1 MSQELARAFLLD
13 RLGLRG
19 AFWPREEA
27 KARAV
32 GLGMMQID
40 SIRSTGLRNH
50 EIAWAARTDA
60 PIAELYE
67 LFYRD
72 RAMLETHYPLFATR
86 RDWVPFFLK
95 DFSKAVNQERLKE
108 VRPLMRRVRQHI
120 AEHGPVSP
128 ADLESERVIGGFNT
142 IKATTRA
149 LEYLYHTGQVQ
160 ISGRSSNFHRLF
172 DLTERVAPELL
183 SPLAEYKAKHKEF
196 FVLSAL
202 SVLKM
207 ATPQQLAERVS
218 HHHGTWRGGG
228 LPVARKLIEQA
239 LDHQLIDWIE
249 VLEGDKHHRFLAL
262 KSDLDHFRASFG
274 PADEHVRLVPPLD
287 NLMFSRR
294 RFTELFGFTYKFE
307 AYTPEDQR
315 RFYFAMPLAY
325 RDNIVGLIDGKKDGD
340 DWRLT
345 GLDLY
350 RPVPPESLRRGLHR
364 FARIAGCTRVTAPA
378 GIKRDWKKALT
389 GRIEADA

>member
-19 AFWPREEA
+19 AFWPRGEA

-40 SIRSTGLRNH
+40 SIRSTGLRNQ

-67 LFYRD
+67 LYYRE

-108 VRPLMRRVRQHI
+108 VRPLMRRVKQHI
-120 AEHGPVSP
+120 AENGPVSP

-160 ISGRSSNFHRLF
+160 ISGRSPNFHRLF

-183 SPLAEYKAKHKEF
+183 NPLADYKAKHKEF

-239 LDHQLIDWIE
+239 LDHRLIDWIE

-262 KSDLDHFRASFG
+262 RSDLDHFQASFG
-274 PADEHVRLVPPLD
+274 PADENVRLVPPLD

-307 AYTPEDQR
+307 AYTPEAQR

-325 RDNIVGLIDGKKDGD
+325 RDRIVGLIDGKKEGT

-345 GLDLY
+345 GLELY
-350 RPVPPESLRRGLHR
+350 HPVPLDSLRRGLHR
-364 FARIAGCTRVTAPA
+364 FARIAGCSRVVAPS
-378 GIKRDWKKALT
+378 GIKRDWKKALA
-389 GRIEADA
+389 GKIEDDI

>member
-19 AFWPREEA
+19 PFWSREEA
-27 KARAV
+27 KLRAV

-50 EIAWAARTDA
+50 EIAWIARTEA
-60 PIAELYE
+60 PIADLYE
-67 LFYRD
+67 LYYRD

-86 RDWVPFFLK
+86 RDWVPYFLK
-95 DFSKAVNQERLKE
+95 DFGKAVNQERLRE
-108 VRPLMRRVRQHI
+108 MRPLMRRVKQHI
-120 AEHGPVSP
+120 IANGPVSP

-160 ISGRSSNFHRLF
+160 ISGRSRNFHRLF

-183 SPLAEYKAKHKEF
+183 KPPTDYRTTHKEF

-202 SVLKM
+202 AVLKM

-218 HHHGTWRGGG
+218 HHLGTWRGGG
-228 LPVARKLIEQA
+228 LPVARKLIDQA

-249 VLEGDKHHRFLAL
+249 VLEGDTHHRFLAL
-262 KSDLDHFRASFG
+262 KSDLDRFRESYRAT
-274 PADEHVRLVPPLD
+274 DETVRLVPPLD

-307 AYTPEDQR
+307 AYTPEAQR

-325 RDNIVGLIDGKKDGD
+325 RDRIVGLVDGRKEGD

-345 GLDLY
+345 GIELY
-350 RPVPPESLRRGLHR
+350 HPVPTEALRAGLHR
-364 FARIAGCTRVTAPA
+364 FARLAGCARVIGQA
-378 GIKRDWKKALT
+378 GIPRDLRKGLVGQIAS
-389 GRIEADA
+389 

>member
-19 AFWPREEA
+19 PYWNAADAPA
-27 KARAV
+27 KAV

-50 EIAWAARTDA
+50 EIAWVTRTDA
-60 PIAELYE
+60 PIPMLYD
-67 LFYRD
+67 LYYRE

-95 DFSKAVNQERLKE
+95 DFSKAVNQDRLKE
-108 VRPLMRRVRQHI
+108 MRPLMRQVRKHI
-120 AEHGPVSP
+120 EAHGPISP
-128 ADLESERVIGGFNT
+128 ADLDSERVIGGFNT

-160 ISGRSSNFHRLF
+160 ISGRSKNFHRLF

-183 SPLAEYKAKHKEF
+183 DPIADYRKAHKSF
-196 FVLSAL
+196 FVHSAL
-202 SVLKM
+202 SVLKL
-207 ATPQQLAERVS
+207 ATPRQLAERVS
-218 HHHGTWRGGG
+218 HHVGTWRGGMA
-228 LPVARKLIEQA
+228 VAKRLIEDA
-239 LDHQLIDWIE
+239 LDHQLIDWIDSI
-249 VLEGDKHHRFLAL
+249 EGETQHRYLAL
-262 KSDLDHFRASFG
+262 RSDLDRFMRG
-274 PADEHVRLVPPLD
+274 VPPPDDIVRLVPPLD

-315 RFYFAMPLAY
+315 RFYFAMPILY
-325 RDNIVGLIDGKKDGD
+325 RDKAVGLIDGRKEQGH
-340 DWRLT
+340 WRVT

-350 RPVPPESLRRGLHR
+350 HEISLDCLRAAVHR
-364 FARIAGCTRVTAPA
+364 FARIAGCDKIVAAP
-378 GIKRDWKKALT
+378 GLTKAQRNALL
-389 GRIEADA
+389 GKVVA

>member
-19 AFWPREEA
+19 AFWPRAEA

-67 LFYRD
+67 LYYRD

-120 AEHGPVSP
+120 TENGPVSP

-183 SPLAEYKAKHKEF
+183 SPLADYKAKHKEF

-228 LPVARKLIEQA
+228 LPLARKLIEQA

-262 KSDLDHFRASFG
+262 KSDLDQFQKNFR
-274 PADEHVRLVPPLD
+274 PADESVRLVPPLD

-350 RPVPPESLRRGLHR
+350 HPVPLDSLRRGLHR
-364 FARIAGCTRVTAPA
+364 FARIAGCSRVTAPS

-389 GRIEADA
+389 GKIEADA

>member
-19 AFWPREEA
+19 AFWPRERA
-27 KARAV
+27 KAGAV

-60 PIAELYE
+60 PIGDLYD
-67 LFYRD
+67 LFYGD

-95 DFSKAVNQERLKE
+95 DFAKAVNQERLRE
-108 VRPLMRRVRQHI
+108 ARPLMRKVKKHI
-120 AEHGPVSP
+120 AENGPVSP
-128 ADLESERVIGGFNT
+128 ADLESERVTGGFNT
-142 IKATTRA
+142 VKATTRA

-160 ISGRSSNFHRLF
+160 IAGRTANFHRLF

-183 SPLAEYKAKHKEF
+183 TPPADYRARHKEF

-202 SVLKM
+202 AVLKM
-207 ATPQQLAERVS
+207 ATPQQLAERVA
-218 HHHGTWRGGG
+218 HHFGTWRGGG
-228 LPVARKLIEQA
+228 LPVARRLIEQA
-239 LDHQLIDWIE
+239 LDHNLIDWIE
-249 VLEGDKHHRFLAL
+249 VLEGDRHHRFLAL
-262 KSDLDHFRASFG
+262 KGDLDHFRARWQA
-274 PADEHVRLVPPLD
+274 ADETVRLVPPLD

-307 AYTPEDQR
+307 AYTPEAQR

-325 RDNIVGLIDGKKDGD
+325 RDNIVGLIDGKKEGD
-340 DWRLT
+340 DWRVT

-350 RPVPPESLRRGLHR
+350 RPVSPDSLRAGLHR
-364 FARIAGCTRVTAPA
+364 FARIAGCTRVTAPS
-378 GIKRDWKKALT
+378 GIRRDLKKALT
-389 GRIEADA
+389 GRIEAA

>member
-19 AFWPREEA
+19 AFWPRAEA

-67 LFYRD
+67 LYYRD

-120 AEHGPVSP
+120 TENGPVSP

-183 SPLAEYKAKHKEF
+183 SPLADYKAKHKEF

-228 LPVARKLIEQA
+228 LPLARKLIEQA

-262 KSDLDHFRASFG
+262 KSDLDQFQKNFR
-274 PADEHVRLVPPLD
+274 PADESVRLVPPLD

-350 RPVPPESLRRGLHR
+350 HPVPLDSLRRGLHR
-364 FARIAGCTRVTAPA
+364 FARIAGCSRVTAPS